1 MMKHIPDRGS
11 QPDDRVVFAALLD
24 AGPLPSKDLL
34 RVIAMRRRVRAFL
47 GTELVQSL
55 YMERCRGV
63 GGHML
68 RNRTKAAGLGHIIQ
82 P

>member
-11 QPDDRVVFAALLD
+11 QPDDRVLFAALLD
-24 AGPLPSKDLL
+24 AGLLPSKNLL

-47 GTELVQSL
+47 ETELVHAL
-55 YMERCRGV
+55 YTERCRGV

-68 RNRTKAAGLGHIIQ
+68 RNRTKGVCA
-82 P
+82 